1 MDADA
6 DADGAVDAD
15 VVADAG
21 LFNTL
26 GSVDAEVVADAGLFN
41 TLFARGTSSK
51 RLGTSVAMTS
61 SSRPACLNLA
71 MAKPERP
78 GSRMPSST

>member
-15 VVADAG
+15 VVADDG
-21 LFNTL
+21 LFNTF
-26 GSVDAEVVADAGLFN
+26 GDAEVVADDGVFN
-41 TLFARGTSSK
+41 TVFARGTWSK